1 MKRFLYAALVG
12 LVFILA
18 VLVGTVVSAMFLN
31 GLEL

>member
-31 GLEL
+31 GVEL

>member
-1 MKRFLYAALVG
+1 MKRFLYAALAG